1 MTFSD
6 LSDYP
11 GNLWPELEAAEAGT
25 LPSWVDEVIVVNGHS
40 TDDIAP
46 GAWALRPDAKV
57 IAQPGAGD
65 ALMAGPN
72 RAETFFPQGALSLL
86 PHGQF
91 NNNHFQSIMGGRHG
105 SPKRLGGVAA
115 ANLCR
120 NSDAERGA

>member
-1 MTFSD
+1 MTLPD
-6 LSDYP
+6 LSDYL
-11 GNLWPELEAAEAGT
+11 GNLLPELEAAAACA
-25 LPSWVDEVIVVNGHS
+25 LPSWVDEVIVVDGHS

-72 RAETFFPQGALSLL
+72 RAETFFPQGAPSLL

-91 NNNHFQSIMGGRHG
+91 NNNHFQSIIGGSHG
-105 SPKRLGGVAA
+105 SPKRLAGVTA